1 MAQYQSYITSSAL
14 KSIHP
19 NQDVFPFTSSFF
31 PLNLQ
36 NKLSGSVAVGVG
48 FGTSSN
54 FRGEV
59 LNRVVPSFFVSPTFS
74 TTEKIRIIEQE
85 TNGDVLS
92 PYLRTEK
99 TNPID
104 LNSDTNQ
111 LNIVFSQ
118 TNQINKDILGQ
129 IGPYFTLDEYVGSVA
144 LQYEPN
150 YIFLDNLRNHYL
162 SKYRGKTN
170 INAFI
175 RLVENFDSSI
185 LETTEKVIPGRTN
198 ATIGTSIESH
208 ILDRSKVQRFEPTVE
223 NNTYIDGGLD
233 ARAQFNEFAISGD
246 VFSGGKIA
254 GTLYTSAE
262 ADKAFDSHD
271 KSRNSIDITDAN
283 LEIFAPSDSGYTD
296 VAGNKANYDPG
307 LTLSVRS
314 TYERSGTNPNDPNVL
329 SYSPTSTL
337 AYIFD
342 SLIPYRIPTVN
353 LSPFSNQLRLYY
365 VSSSDGIIEDS
376 NLHPINLERPINAI
390 NKISAKILSYEDPN
404 QSDIKVLLTS
414 SFFNIPE
421 GAEITI
427 SGSFFQPNMG
437 GFGLGEIPGLGTPVV
452 IDDGSSITGWITSS
466 NQSEK
471 PYISL
476 STDNSFPWPSSS
488 DSHINYNVSQFA
500 YFGGFPLY
508 KVYNIPSLGRHRVSF
523 FVVSSINQ
531 TGNLLVEVRQNNQ
544 TRGSITIPFSS
555 IYYQTGIQQNIEFT
569 SVSSSFELRFSHF
582 GTGAD
587 VNYQIDTI
595 STASYGTGYLAPY
608 FKLRMLTGS
617 YQDIT
622 GSFVGTELLS
632 TGEIKAPTSNPFTNN
647 INVSSRTTSSFTNAF
662 LEIEFYTSKSL
673 TGDQSI
679 IDKYNNNPIS
689 INNLLIDTGTTEE
702 QYAFRIKK
710 LINIDPENVE
720 GSEVIASE
728 DIYFTD
734 YMDNEIIPNFNFSI
748 TNFGN
753 TPNRLKPS
761 YNVFTSSFGQNK
773 GLIERGNLKGR
784 NYVPLRLTFGENETD
799 DLPSYYNFDEKGI
812 IFPTNVSTNFKNAK
826 ETIINFVK
834 NDVENLR

>member
-31 PLNLQ
+31 SSSL
-36 NKLSGSVAVGVG
+36 LSGSVAVGVG

-59 LNRVVPSFFVSPTFS
+59 LNRVIPSFFVSPTFS
-74 TTEKIRIIEQE
+74 TTDKIRIIEQE

-129 IGPYFTLDEYVGSVA
+129 IGPYFTLDEYAGSVA

-150 YIFLDNLRNHYL
+150 YIFLDNLKNHYL
-162 SKYRGKTN
+162 SKYKGKTN

-208 ILDRSKVQRFEPTVE
+208 ILDRSKVQRFEPTIE

-254 GTLYTSAE
+254 GTLYTSTE

-271 KSRNSIDITDAN
+271 KSRNNSDIDGQN
-283 LEIFAPSDSGYTD
+283 LDLFAPSDLGYTD
-296 VAGNKANYDPG
+296 AAGKPINYNEESSKSK
-307 LTLSVRS
+307 TLRYGTTSNGGRDLNITS
-314 TYERSGTNPNDPNVL
+314 T
-329 SYSPTSTL
+329 SPTSTL
-337 AYIFD
+337 VYIFD
-342 SLIPYRIPTVN
+342 SLETYRIPTVN
-353 LSPFSNQLRLYY
+353 LSPVSDQLKLYY
-365 VSSSDGIIEDS
+365 VSSGSGIIEDS
-376 NLHPINLERPINAI
+376 NLHPINIERDA
-390 NKISAKILSYEDPN
+390 NKLSAKILSSEGGLYN
-404 QSDIKVLLTS
+404 DIKILLTS
-414 SFFNIPE
+414 SLFDIPE
-421 GAEITI
+421 GSEITI

-437 GFGLGEIPGLGTPVV
+437 GFGLGEIPILGTPVI
-452 IDDGSSITGWITSS
+452 IDSGSSITGWITSS
-466 NQSEK
+466 NPAEQ

-476 STDNSFPWPSSS
+476 STDNNFPFPSSS
-488 DSHINYNVSQFA
+488 NSHINYNVSPVA
-500 YFGGFPLY
+500 YYGGFPLF
-508 KVYNIPSLGRHRVSF
+508 KTYNILSSGRHRVSF

-531 TGNLLVEVRQNNQ
+531 TGNLLVEVKQNNQ
-544 TRGSITIPFSS
+544 TRGSTTIPFSS

-595 STASYGTGYLAPY
+595 STASYVTNYLAPH
-608 FKLRMLTGS
+608 FKLRIITGS
-617 YQDIT
+617 YQDGT
-622 GSFVGTELLS
+622 GSFIGTELLS
-632 TGEIKAPTSNPFTNN
+632 TGEIEAPTSNPFTSTIN
-647 INVSSRTTSSFTNAF
+647 ISSRVISSSTNAF

-673 TGDQSI
+673 TGDTSF
-679 IDKYNNNPIS
+679 IDKYNNDPIS
-689 INNLLIDTGTTEE
+689 INNLLINTGNTEE
-702 QYAFRIKK
+702 QYAFRIDK
-710 LINIDPENVE
+710 LINIDSENIE
-720 GSEVIASE
+720 GSEIIASE

-734 YMDNEIIPNFNFSI
+734 YMDNEVTPDFNFSI

-773 GLIERGNLKGR
+773 GLVERGNLKKR
-784 NYVPLRLTFGENETD
+784 NYIPVKLTFGDLETN
-799 DLPSYYNFDEKGI
+799 DLPYYNNFNEKGI
-812 IFPTNVSTNFKNAK
+812 IFPINISKNLESAK
-826 ETIINFVK
+826 QAIINFVK

>member
-31 PLNLQ
+31 SSSL
-36 NKLSGSVAVGVG
+36 LSGSVAVGVG

-59 LNRVVPSFFVSPTFS
+59 LNRVIPSFFVSPTFS
-74 TTEKIRIIEQE
+74 TTDKIRIIEQE

-129 IGPYFTLDEYVGSVA
+129 IGPYFTLDEYAGSVA

-208 ILDRSKVQRFEPTVE
+208 ILDRSKVQRFEPTIE
-223 NNTYIDGGLD
+223 NNTYIDGGTN
-233 ARAQFNEFAISGD
+233 AQAQFTDFAVSGD

-271 KSRNSIDITDAN
+271 KSRNSVDINDAN
-283 LEIFAPSDSGYTD
+283 LENFAPSDSGYTD

-307 LTLSVRS
+307 LTLSIRS

-353 LSPFSNQLRLYY
+353 LSPISDQLRLYY
-365 VSSSDGIIEDS
+365 VSSSGSGIIEDS
-376 NLHPINLERPINAI
+376 NLHPINLERTA
-390 NKISAKILSYEDPN
+390 NKLSAKILPSEGGQY
-404 QSDIKVLLTS
+404 SDIKVLLTS

-437 GFGLGEIPGLGTPVV
+437 GFGLGEIPTLGTPVI
-452 IDDGSSITGWITSS
+452 IDSGSDLTGWITSS
-466 NQSEK
+466 NLSEQ

-476 STDNSFPWPSSS
+476 STDNNFPFPSSS

-500 YFGGFPLY
+500 YFGGFPLS
-508 KVYNIPSLGRHRVSF
+508 KIYNIPSSGRHRVSF

-544 TRGSITIPFSS
+544 TRGSTTIPFSS

-595 STASYGTGYLAPY
+595 STASYSTGYLAPY
-608 FKLRMLTGS
+608 FKVRMLTGS
-617 YQDIT
+617 YQNIT
-622 GSFVGTELLS
+622 GSSQLTELLS
-632 TGEIKAPTSNPFTNN
+632 TGEIEAPTSNPFTNTIN
-647 INVSSRTTSSFTNAF
+647 ISSRVTSSFTNAF

-673 TGDQSI
+673 TGDQSV
-679 IDKYNNNPIS
+679 IDQYNNNPIS
-689 INNLLIDTGTTEE
+689 INNLLVDTGTTEE

-734 YMDNEIIPNFNFSI
+734 YMDNEIISNFNFSI

-812 IFPTNVSTNFKNAK
+812 IFPTNISKNFERAK
-826 ETIINFVK
+826 QAIINFVK
-834 NDVENLR
+834 NDVENLK